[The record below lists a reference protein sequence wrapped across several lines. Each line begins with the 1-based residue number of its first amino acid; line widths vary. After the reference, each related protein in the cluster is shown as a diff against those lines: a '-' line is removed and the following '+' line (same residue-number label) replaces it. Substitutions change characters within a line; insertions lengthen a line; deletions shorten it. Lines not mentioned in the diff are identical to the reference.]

1 VNGIYNAD
9 LVSNVI
15 HLATA
20 PVFLLT
26 AVGTLLTVMTNR
38 LGRVIDRARNLEIM
52 LESAPGGRLD
62 SLRAELDN
70 QSRRSRILE
79 LAITLFTFSGLLVCV
94 VIAILFL
101 GDFLNFNISVPVALL
116 FIIAMLLLIFGL
128 LSFLREIYLAT
139 RVIRTGRRH

>member
-1 VNGIYNAD
+1 MSAIYNAGV
-9 LVSNVI
+9 VSNVI

-38 LGRVIDRARNLEIM
+38 LGRVIDRARDLEIL
-52 LESAPGGRLD
+52 LEGATAERAEALRGEFANQ
-62 SLRAELDN
+62 SLRAK
-70 QSRRSRILE
+70 ILE
-79 LAITLFTFSGLLVCV
+79 LAITLFTFSGLLVCI

-101 GDFLNFNISVPVALL
+101 GDFLNVNISVPVALL
-116 FIIAMLLLIFGL
+116 FIMAMLLLIFGL

-139 RVIRTGRRH
+139 RIVRTRGHR